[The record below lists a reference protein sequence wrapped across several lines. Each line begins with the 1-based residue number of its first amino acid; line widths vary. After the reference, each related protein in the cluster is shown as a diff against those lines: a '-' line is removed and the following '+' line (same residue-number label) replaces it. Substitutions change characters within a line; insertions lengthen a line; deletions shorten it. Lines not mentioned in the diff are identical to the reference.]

1 MSSANI
7 TAFPALFTFRVL
19 LAVYD
24 EGVSVKP
31 INVLFD
37 PEPVSVFVKVILSP
51 DLAILS
57 PVPTSNTTSSL
68 VASDP
73 VNLNFS

>member
-19 LAVYD
+19 LAVNV

-31 INVLFD
+31 MNVLFD

-51 DLAILS
+51 LLAILN
-57 PVPTSNTTSSL
+57 PVPASKTTSSL

-73 VNLNFS
+73 INLNFS